1 MNEGAARVAPSSRSR
16 PWPGPVWHTVPA
28 MPRRFSREEA
38 DALLPEIA
46 PRLVQLRDLKRKNDE
61 TRSAVNDLQD
71 TLKTNGHGLDV
82 DMSRLSRALQSTGAE
97 INGLIERITSLGVEV
112 KDLETGLVD
121 FRGERDGREVYLC
134 WKLGE
139 ERVSFWHELNTGY
152 ASRQPLD

>member
-1 MNEGAARVAPSSRSR
+1 
-16 PWPGPVWHTVPA
+16 

-38 DALLPEIA
+38 DALLPQIA
-46 PRLVQLRDLKRKNDE
+46 PRLVQLRDLKRQNDE
-61 TRSAVNDLQD
+61 TRSAVNDLQSK
-71 TLKTNGHGLDV
+71 LKTNGNSMDIE
-82 DMSRLSRALQSTGAE
+82 MSRLSRALQSTSAA
-97 INGLIERITSLGVEV
+97 INGLIERVTSLGVEV
-112 KDLETGLVD
+112 KDLEIGLVD

>member
-1 MNEGAARVAPSSRSR
+1 
-16 PWPGPVWHTVPA
+16 

-38 DALLPEIA
+38 DALLPQIA
-46 PRLVQLRDLKRKNDE
+46 PRLVQLRDLKRQNDE
-61 TRSAVNDLQD
+61 TRSAVNDLQSK
-71 TLKTNGHGLDV
+71 LKTNGNSMDIE
-82 DMSRLSRALQSTGAE
+82 MSRLSRALQSTVAA
-97 INGLIERITSLGVEV
+97 INGLIERVTSLGVEV
-112 KDLETGLVD
+112 KDLEIGLVD